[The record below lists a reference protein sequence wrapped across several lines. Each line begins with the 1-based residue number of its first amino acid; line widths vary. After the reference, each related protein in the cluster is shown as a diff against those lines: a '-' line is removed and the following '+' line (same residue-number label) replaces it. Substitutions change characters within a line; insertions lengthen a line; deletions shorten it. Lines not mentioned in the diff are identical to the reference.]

1 MRLRTTI
8 VVVCLFLS
16 PASLRA
22 EAVVVE
28 QPAASATA
36 DPEAIVEAY
45 LEHFFERTN
54 GHLLR
59 HARKNIPLVVA
70 AAQKEGLD
78 PLLLAIVI
86 SCESTWKPKSVGK
99 IGEVGLM
106 QVHGEA
112 AKGFAVDTVEG
123 NLAAGAAWLASR
135 LAKHGS
141 LEGGMAAY
149 MGGGPR
155 ATKAAK
161 WRLKKYRDEIKRQGI
176 EGSEKP

>member
-16 PASLRA
+16 PAALRA

-86 SCESTWKPKSVGK
+86 SCESTWKPKSVG
-99 IGEVGLM
+99 I
-106 QVHGEA
+106 
-112 AKGFAVDTVEG
+112 AVDTVEG